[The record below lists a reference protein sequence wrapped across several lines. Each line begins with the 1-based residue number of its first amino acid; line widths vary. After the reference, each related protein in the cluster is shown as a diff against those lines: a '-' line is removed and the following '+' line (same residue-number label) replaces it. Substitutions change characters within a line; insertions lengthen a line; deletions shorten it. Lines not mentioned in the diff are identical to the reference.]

1 MKRKTWIMAL
11 LTVILASSALALPMA
26 SLDCPENAYL
36 NEFFTCTAYLY
47 GYPGESDIS
56 YTIGSDGK
64 LIVPDVGGSVTI
76 HTGELWSHEFNVW
89 AVEGGKAMVVFEYGN
104 GGKQAHVSYVYV
116 SEPPIRVSVPLVQA
130 APGRA
135 TTAKIVIRGSAN
147 DVRISIAYPP
157 TLAGDANVY
166 VGDVDGEKVVRIT
179 LTPDPFAVG
188 NHSADVYVRFFDRS
202 GEHTLLYKMDVEV
215 GVPFSAYI
223 APIAVLLVIGFV
235 YAKFRKRGGQ
245 EK

>member
-1 MKRKTWIMAL
+1 MKRSL
-11 LTVILASSALALPMA
+11 PILATALIILSSALALPMA
-26 SLDCPENAYL
+26 SLDCPDSAYL

-56 YTIGSDGK
+56 YRIDSGGK
-64 LIVPDVGGSVTI
+64 LVIPDVGGSVTI

-104 GGKQAHVSYVYV
+104 GGKQAHVAYVYV
-116 SEPPIRVSVPLVQA
+116 SEPPIKVSVPLVQA

-135 TTAKIVIRGSAN
+135 TRVKIVLRGTAN
-147 DVRISIAYPP
+147 DVRIFVVYPP
-157 TLAGDANVY
+157 VLAGDENIY
-166 VGDVDGEKVVRIT
+166 VGDVDGERTVKIT

-188 NHSADVYVRFFDRS
+188 NYSADVYVRFFDRS

-223 APIAVLLVIGFV
+223 ALIAVLLVVGFI
-235 YAKFRKRGGQ
+235 YAKFRKKGGQ